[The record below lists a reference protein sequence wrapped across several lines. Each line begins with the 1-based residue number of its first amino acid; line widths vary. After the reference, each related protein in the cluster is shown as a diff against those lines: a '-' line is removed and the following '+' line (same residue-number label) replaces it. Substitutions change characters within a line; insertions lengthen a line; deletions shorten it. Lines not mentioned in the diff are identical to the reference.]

1 MQDKRTRSGRGCAE
15 GGALAAGARRGL
27 FTRRSFRR
35 HKAPERH
42 SEPPFQSPEEFPMT
56 ITRFETGTRMS
67 QAVVH
72 NGTVYL
78 AGQVSDAEGVE
89 AQTKDILGQIDA
101 LLATVGSDKSRLL
114 SATIYLADMSTFA
127 EMNRAWDGWVAAG
140 HAPARATVEA
150 KLAGPQYRVEISVV
164 AATGA

>member
-1 MQDKRTRSGRGCAE
+1 
-15 GGALAAGARRGL
+15 
-27 FTRRSFRR
+27 
-35 HKAPERH
+35 
-42 SEPPFQSPEEFPMT
+42 MT

-78 AGQVSDAEGVE
+78 AGQVADQVSNNEGVE

-101 LLATVGSDKSRLL
+101 LLASVGSDKTRLL

-150 KLAGPQYRVEISVV
+150 KLAGPQYRVEISII